1 MTRKTVTILSLVT
14 IWFLAWQA
22 FWLWLVGWKV
32 YLMLS
37 LVGVAAGVLFG
48 LYRTKTERDR
58 LIEQAADMLAGI
70 TR

>member
-1 MTRKTVTILSLVT
+1 MTRKTATILSLVT

-32 YLMLS
+32 YLVLS

-58 LIEQAADMLAGI
+58 LIEQAADRLAGI